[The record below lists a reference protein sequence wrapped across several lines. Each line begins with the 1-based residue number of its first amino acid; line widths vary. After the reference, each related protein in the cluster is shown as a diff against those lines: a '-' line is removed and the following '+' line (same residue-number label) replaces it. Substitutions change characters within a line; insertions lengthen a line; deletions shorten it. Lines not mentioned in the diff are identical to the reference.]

1 MDLRRF
7 FYRFWPIIVG
17 LSIFVYFAYHGFSG
31 ERGVLKYWTIQ
42 HELDE
47 KEFELLELQSQ
58 RQKLEEKIK
67 RLNPKSI
74 DVDFL
79 EEQAMNVLNFFHE
92 DHVVVIKKTLDEDV
106 ADKE

>member
-7 FYRFWPIIVG
+7 FYRFWPVIVG
-17 LSIFVYFAYHGFSG
+17 VSIFLYFAYHGFNG
-31 ERGVLKYWTIQ
+31 ERGILKYWTIQ

-47 KEFELLELQSQ
+47 KEFELLELQTQ

-74 DVDFL
+74 DLDFL
-79 EEQAMNVLNFFHE
+79 EEQAMNILNFFHE
-92 DHVVVIKKTLDEDV
+92 NHAVVIEKNINNNESSN
-106 ADKE
+106 

>member
-42 HELDE
+42 NELDE
-47 KEFELLELQSQ
+47 KEFELLELQTQ

-74 DVDFL
+74 DLDFL
-79 EEQAMNVLNFFHE
+79 EEQAMKVLNFFHK
-92 DHVVVIKKTLDEDV
+92 DHIVVIKKTLDDDIV
-106 ADKE
+106 DKE